1 CTRLYSGNYRIMMF
15 DSW

>member
-15 DSW
+15 DYW